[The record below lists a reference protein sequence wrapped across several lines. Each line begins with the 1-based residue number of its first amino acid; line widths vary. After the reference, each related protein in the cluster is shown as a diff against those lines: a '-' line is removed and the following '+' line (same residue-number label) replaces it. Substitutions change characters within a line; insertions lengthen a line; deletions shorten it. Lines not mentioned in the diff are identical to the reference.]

1 MFYLAGHGK
10 TAIYVDFVPAD
21 FVFM

>member
-21 FVFM
+21 FIFM